1 MRDLTIHLYRL
12 EELSVAARRYAID
25 RYRYYLTQ
33 LVRPKDYPDSEAYLK
48 RLASLQGQPAVVRA
62 IKQDDLWFTRNGTPV
77 RPSPY
82 PEDNGDP
89 AAFGRPVPGEG
100 PNEITYWVDL
110 LGERYVL
117 YKKTMPDT
125 IDTLSRNN
133 ITKEDHNGK
142 CRDVK
147 YHPGA

>member
-1 MRDLTIHLYRL
+1 
-12 EELSVAARRYAID
+12 
-25 RYRYYLTQ
+25 
-33 LVRPKDYPDSEAYLK
+33 
-48 RLASLQGQPAVVRA
+48 
-62 IKQDDLWFTRNGTPV
+62 
-77 RPSPY
+77 
-82 PEDNGDP
+82 
-89 AAFGRPVPGEG
+89 
-100 PNEITYWVDL
+100 
-110 LGERYVL
+110 VL